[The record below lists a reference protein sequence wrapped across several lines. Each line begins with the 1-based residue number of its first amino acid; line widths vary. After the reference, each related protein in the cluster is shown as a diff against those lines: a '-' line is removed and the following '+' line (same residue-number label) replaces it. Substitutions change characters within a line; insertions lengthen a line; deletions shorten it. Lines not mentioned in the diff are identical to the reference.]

1 MFQIPS
7 TIVKLARARW
17 SFPWPHPLDSEL
29 IKLYMMY
36 RCCWVPFDFLEV
48 WLEKGENMDLH
59 LPLKTLV

>member
-7 TIVKLARARW
+7 YSCQISKGKVVV
-17 SFPWPHPLDSEL
+17 PWPHPLDSEL